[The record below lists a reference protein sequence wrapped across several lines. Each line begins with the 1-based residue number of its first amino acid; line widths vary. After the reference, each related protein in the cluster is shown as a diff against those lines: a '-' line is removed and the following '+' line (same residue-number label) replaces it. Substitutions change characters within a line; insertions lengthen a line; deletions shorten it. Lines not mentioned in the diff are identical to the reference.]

1 MADYVTASNGVAVV
15 RIPAF
20 RGLLQY
26 GTDAIGDP
34 RFADESVNAFTQ
46 EGALRP
52 VAACEKMSGELK
64 DPIET
69 LARLHRRFYTADAE
83 KDVIVAAAGGQLY
96 WRLPAS
102 QDWKRM
108 PMPPAF
114 PGEEYASSRW
124 SWVTYE
130 INPEGSEAPV
140 DVLLM
145 SNAKDGM
152 ICIRGDD
159 MTAAVVETPKKFGVI
174 ARCAE
179 RVWGGAIDGDPD
191 LLMYSAPYDPFDWAQ
206 NNDIPEDGAG
216 DVLQPS
222 WDGDSF
228 TALCAFGSQLLA
240 FKRTRI
246 WRILGTH
253 PGEYVF
259 KEQYGG
265 GAPCEKTVSVDGT
278 RVLMLGRDGVCQYNG
293 ESVNPFQ
300 QEYAQAV
307 FERMNTD
314 AMDKAC
320 ACMWRDTYYCALA
333 LDESPVNNAV
343 LVYNTAENTWLLRQ
357 DVAASAF
364 LPTEDALYFAG
375 SQKPGRLYRWQEDC
389 MHTGTAQPMRW
400 VSPWLDL
407 GLKHMTKSGFK
418 VYLTVE
424 CKQAAELLLSV
435 ETEKKKKTKRI
446 VFQPSLKGSHAR
458 QKRVSFGGSGR
469 RFRLHIESEGTVPWC
484 ISGGMQAESELD
496 AD

>member
-26 GTDAIGDP
+26 GTDALGDP
-34 RFADESVNAFTQ
+34 RFADDCINAYTEQ
-46 EGALRP
+46 GRLRP
-52 VAACEKMSGELK
+52 AAACEGMDGELK
-64 DPIET
+64 DAIET
-69 LARLHRRFYTADAE
+69 LSRLHRRFHTADAE
-83 KDVIVAAAGGQLY
+83 KDVLIAAAGGQLY

-102 QDWKRM
+102 QEWKRL
-108 PMPPAF
+108 PMPPTFAA
-114 PGEEYASSRW
+114 EEYQCSRW

-130 INPEGSEAPV
+130 INPEGSQAPV

-159 MTAAVVETPKKFGVI
+159 MTVTAVETPRKFGVI

-191 LLMYSAPYDPFDWAQ
+191 MLMYSAPYDPFDWAQ
-206 NNDIPEDGAG
+206 NDEFPEDGAG

-246 WRILGTH
+246 WRVLGTH

-259 KEQYGG
+259 REQYGG
-265 GAPCEKTVSVDGT
+265 GAPCEKTVAADGT
-278 RVLMLGRDGVCQYNG
+278 RVLMLGRDGVYQYNG
-293 ESVNPFQ
+293 ESVIPFE

-307 FERMNTD
+307 FERMNPD
-314 AMDKAC
+314 ALAKAC
-320 ACMWRDTYYCALA
+320 ACMWRGTYYCALA
-333 LDESPVNNAV
+333 LDQSPVNNAV
-343 LVYNTAENTWLLRQ
+343 LMYNTAENTWLLRQ
-357 DVAASAF
+357 DTAVSAF

-375 SQKPGRLYRWQEDC
+375 SLKPGRLYRWQEDC
-389 MHTGTAQPMRW
+389 LLTGAAQPMLW
-400 VSPWLDL
+400 VSPWMDL

-418 VYLTVE
+418 LYLTVE
-424 CKQAAELLLSV
+424 CAQAAELLLSV
-435 ETEKKKKTKRI
+435 ETEKKTKTKRI
-446 VFQPSLKGSHAR
+446 VFQPPLKGSHAR
-458 QKRVSFGGSGR
+458 QKRVAFGLSGR
-469 RFRLHIESEGTVPWC
+469 RFRMRIESRESVPWC
-484 ISGGMQAESELD
+484 ISGGMQAEAELD